1 MDIDGFVD
9 VDGFLRLIFA
19 SDRVLLR
26 FSTDSLVTTSIDMVS
41 TVVTEFLPSFQ
52 LDIDGFV
59 DVDGFLRLIFASDRV
74 LLRFFT
80 DSLVTTSIDMVSTVV
95 TVFLSSFHF
104 VIPVLS
110 ISIGLFSVYTTNTDC
125 TEFC

>member
-1 MDIDGFVD
+1 MDIDVFVD

-59 DVDGFLRLIFASDRV
+59 DVDGF
-74 LLRFFT
+74 
-80 DSLVTTSIDMVSTVV
+80 
-95 TVFLSSFHF
+95 
-104 VIPVLS
+104 
-110 ISIGLFSVYTTNTDC
+110 
-125 TEFC
+125 

>member
-1 MDIDGFVD
+1 MDIDV
-9 VDGFLRLIFA
+9 
-19 SDRVLLR
+19 
-26 FSTDSLVTTSIDMVS
+26 
-41 TVVTEFLPSFQ
+41 
-52 LDIDGFV
+52 FV